1 MFGFNVIAGLIG
13 ILIEIHEGAG
23 FSSNS
28 ARPKPSIALQLSNGA
43 AGLHGRP
50 LLRKFGRGI
59 QERIIA
65 SEQGHHLKGE
75 IGAYS
80 SKETIPRLDMQC
92 SSLSATCSNDPHVV
106 AAAADDNDR
115 SMATRREIREA
126 FSESQTT
133 RTSELHGRS
142 SGSGCVII
150 RLHGDDATSINNLT
164 RYAQRFFEQVDNDKD
179 NKVSNA
185 GVFRID
191 KYVYAGF
198 DDNVNGEGKMQFLD
212 TRMFRRGERGDSKA
226 DTTTTLL
233 PMELENLVGTNS
245 IGDAHKGMNTLLDIG
260 TQITSAVLGM
270 TSQSSAKLIDD
281 GDCTNADE
289 DSTTAGDQVSNSYH
303 RLIRYLKPQSAENRT
318 AFDAHVDSSFLTL
331 IPMPDLPGL
340 EIWCP
345 SRSIESDDSN
355 GIGDEPTSK
364 DGEWVRPTNPS
375 SSNDIATAHIIV
387 LAGSFLQ
394 LTSDGKVPTCIHR
407 VIPRKPPPCDASD
420 NTVYRPRV
428 SAPLFLRPRRGK
440 HAMLDVANDLR
451 LIEKQPSISSTQ
463 STPYLGLYHE
473 KGLLEECDDMHL
485 WSAHDVSLSK

>member
-1 MFGFNVIAGLIG
+1 MIMFAFAVIITSAWGLIG
-13 ILIEIHEGAG
+13 IIGIHQAAG
-23 FSSNS
+23 FISHTSGN
-28 ARPKPSIALQLSNGA
+28 RPKPSTALQLSNGA
-43 AGLHGRP
+43 AGIHGRP

-59 QERIIA
+59 QERIIT

-92 SSLSATCSNDPHVV
+92 SGPTTTCNQNPYAGDY
-106 AAAADDNDR
+106 R

-126 FSESQTT
+126 FSESQTKP
-133 RTSELHGRS
+133 SELHGRS

-150 RLHGDDATSINNLT
+150 RLYGDDATSINNLSK
-164 RYAQRFFEQVDNDKD
+164 YARRFFDEVDNDKE
-179 NKVSNA
+179 NNVSNA

-212 TRMFRRGERGDSKA
+212 TRMFSQGERGDSNVA
-226 DTTTTLL
+226 TLL
-233 PMELENLVGTNS
+233 PMELENLVGANS
-245 IGDAHKGMNTLLDIG
+245 MDDAHKGMGTLLDIG

-270 TSQSSAKLIDD
+270 NSKSAEKLIDD
-281 GDCTNADE
+281 GDCTNADK

-303 RLIRYLKPQSAENRT
+303 RLIRYLKPHSAART

-355 GIGDEPTSK
+355 GIGDEPTRK
-364 DGEWVRPTNPS
+364 DGEWVRPSIQNKMS
-375 SSNDIATAHIIV
+375 SSDNTTAHIIV
-387 LAGSFLQ
+387 LAGNFLQ

-407 VIPRKPPPCDASD
+407 VIPPKPPPCNTS
-420 NTVYRPRV
+420 NTVYRARV

-440 HAMLDVANDLR
+440 RAMLDIANDLA
-451 LIEKQPSISSTQ
+451 SSTH
-463 STPYLGLYHE
+463 SMTKRGLYHE

-485 WSAHDVSLSK
+485 WSAHEISIK